1 MILCH
6 MVLAFF
12 LFMFAAISCGTSL
25 RGYQQAHDS
34 GLSNSALFCGSK
46 HQARRRARAQLT
58 ACGHT
63 WFVLSMMMTRLGL
76 GERVAW
82 CICSA
87 KPSSM
92 AAACDT
98 ASARSTL
105 VSAGVLWRHSAIT
118 RTRTNSFH
126 DAAGQTLHAQAGS
139 QQEGAEPAAGQ
150 HRTTAGLHTR
160 GRPSCLLGSSS
171 VMCPF
176 LLPRRLLQS
185 AVATQQTC
193 DSSSK
198 QRVVNGARA
207 SAGSVSLRKPRRGP
221 AGGRVTVTVA

>member
-1 MILCH
+1 MPG
-6 MVLAFF
+6 AFAR
-12 LFMFAAISCGTSL
+12 LNPARWLQPAIQPAPEA
-25 RGYQQAHDS
+25 R
-34 GLSNSALFCGSK
+34 LS
-46 HQARRRARAQLT
+46 ARAYSGAIVQL
-58 ACGHT
+58 
-63 WFVLSMMMTRLGL
+63 LGL
-76 GERVAW
+76 GQTHFTTLQD
-82 CICSA
+82 
-87 KPSSM
+87 KPFM
-92 AAACDT
+92 
-98 ASARSTL
+98 RK
-105 VSAGVLWRHSAIT
+105 
-118 RTRTNSFH
+118 
-126 DAAGQTLHAQAGS
+126 AGS

-176 LLPRRLLQS
+176 LLPRRLLQC
-185 AVATQQTC
+185 AVVTQQTC